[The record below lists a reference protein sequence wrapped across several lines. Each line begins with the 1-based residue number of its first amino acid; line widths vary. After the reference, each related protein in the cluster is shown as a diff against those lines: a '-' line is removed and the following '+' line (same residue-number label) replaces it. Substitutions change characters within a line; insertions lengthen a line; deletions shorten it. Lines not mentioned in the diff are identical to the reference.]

1 MPIGELCIRQVVVAS
16 PSTSVL
22 EAAKLMRQ
30 FHVGD
35 IEVTDEIKGK
45 RVPVGIVTDRDI
57 VIEVLAQGLDATGLS
72 VGDIMIGDLI
82 AVRENEGI
90 FQTIQLMRAKGARRA
105 PVVNNE
111 GTLVG
116 IVSVDDMVELLAEEL
131 GELAKLISREQKREA
146 EIRRS

>member
-35 IEVTDEIKGK
+35 IVVTDEIKGK